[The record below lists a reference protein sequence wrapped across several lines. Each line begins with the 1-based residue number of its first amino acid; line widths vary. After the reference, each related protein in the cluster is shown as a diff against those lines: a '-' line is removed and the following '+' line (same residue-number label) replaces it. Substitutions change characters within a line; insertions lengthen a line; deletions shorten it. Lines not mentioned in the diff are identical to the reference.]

1 MPRCIIVIVRRGKN
15 AGGRWRAKKGI
26 GMSEH
31 GYYIEDLSPGM
42 TATFGKTITEA
53 DILMF
58 AGVSGDTNPVHLNQ
72 EFAMETAF
80 QGRIAH
86 GMLTA
91 GFISAVF
98 GTKLPGPG
106 CIYMSQSLKFKAPVR
121 AGDTVVARV
130 TATTV
135 DRDKAR
141 VTFATTCKVKDA
153 VVLEG
158 EAMLMVPRR
167 PAA

>member
-1 MPRCIIVIVRRGKN
+1 MPVKM
-15 AGGRWRAKKGI
+15 AGQEGI

-58 AGVSGDTNPVHLNQ
+58 AGVSGDTNPVHLNE
-72 EFAMETAF
+72 EFASGTAF

-91 GFISAVF
+91 SLISTVL

-106 CIYMSQSLKFKAPVR
+106 CIYLSQTLKFMAPVR
-121 AGDTVVARV
+121 AGDTVRAEVKI
-130 TATTV
+130 TAI
-135 DRDKAR
+135 DRDRRR
-141 VTFATTCKVKDA
+141 VTFATVCSVGGKS
-153 VVLEG
+153 VLEG
-158 EAMLMVPRR
+158 EALTMVPRR
-167 PAA
+167 PAPAPAA

>member
-1 MPRCIIVIVRRGKN
+1 MDELRGK
-15 AGGRWRAKKGI
+15 
-26 GMSEH
+26 
-31 GYYIEDLSPGM
+31 YIDEITEGM
-42 TATFGKTITEA
+42 TAVFSKTVTEA
-53 DILMF
+53 DIVLF
-58 AGVSGDTNPVHLNQ
+58 AGVSGDTNPVHLD
-72 EFAMETAF
+72 EEYAKPTMFK
-80 QGRIAH
+80 GRIAH

-135 DRDKAR
+135 DREKAR
-141 VTFATTCKVKDA
+141 VTFATTCKVKDT

-167 PAA
+167 PAS